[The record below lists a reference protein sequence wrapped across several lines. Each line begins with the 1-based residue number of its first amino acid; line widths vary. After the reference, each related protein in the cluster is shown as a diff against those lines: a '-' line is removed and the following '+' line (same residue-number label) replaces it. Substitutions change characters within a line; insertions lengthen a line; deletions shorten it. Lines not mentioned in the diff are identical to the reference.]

1 MKPARAGKSTS
12 TAQRWAEACIGALFV
27 ACAVVTLAF
36 FPLSDWKAMLAA
48 AVLFGLGLDALH
60 AAWQP
65 RRSLLSRIG
74 PLP

>member
-1 MKPARAGKSTS
+1 MRSDRSRRTG
-12 TAQRWAEACIGALFV
+12 QRWADACIVALFV
-27 ACAVVTLAF
+27 ACAVAILALF
-36 FPLSDWKAMLAA
+36 LLSDWKAMLAA

-74 PLP
+74 ALP

>member
-1 MKPARAGKSTS
+1 MAPDRPDRTRSTG
-12 TAQRWAEACIGALFV
+12 QRWADACIGALFIG
-27 ACAVVTLAF
+27 CAMAILVL
-36 FPLSDWKAMLAA
+36 FPLADWKAMLAA